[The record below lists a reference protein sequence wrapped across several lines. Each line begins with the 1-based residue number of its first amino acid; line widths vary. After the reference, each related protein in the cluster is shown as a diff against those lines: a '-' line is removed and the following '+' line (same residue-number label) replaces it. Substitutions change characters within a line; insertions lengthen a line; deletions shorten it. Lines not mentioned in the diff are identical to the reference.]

1 MTGKH
6 QLIHITEDQN
16 EKCTIKNT
24 AIDNSNWYATG
35 GIFDNQIFICGG
47 TPTKATLPPTSKCEV
62 FPAEAGNAVSVCIKA
77 CS

>member
-6 QLIHITEDQN
+6 QLIHITEDD
-16 EKCTIKNT
+16 EKCTINNT

-35 GIFDNQIFICGG
+35 GLFDRQIFICGG
-47 TPTKATLPPTSKCEV
+47 SPSKTTIPSTSKCEI
-62 FPAEAGNAVSVCIKA
+62 FPAEPGDAVSVCIKA